1 MIVGA
6 KGLLED
12 RTVQIDVFADELG
25 GDPGRVPIGAQHG
38 RSRFIRPKRAS
49 SVNMM
54 RSSPP
59 GSPHGIRKTVFLKAF
74 CAARSRLG

>member
-54 RSSPP
+54 RSSRP
-59 GSPHGIRKTVFLKAF
+59 RRA
-74 CAARSRLG
+74 AARRALLTASGKPVF